1 MKRRKLVQVQIKALI
16 DLKQYLLPFKLPP
29 TLALVA
35 TAPRS
40 EAQVLALEVSEAT
53 NHGVMWIPMDDVY
66 CVEGAVLTGPMQIQ
80 WMGQLMKLRLQFV
93 FHIDSKF
100 KLHHAGST
108 LNDLNGL
115 IDDIFP
121 SIMS

>member
-1 MKRRKLVQVQIKALI
+1 MLI

-53 NHGVMWIPMDDVY
+53 NHGVM
-66 CVEGAVLTGPMQIQ
+66 
-80 WMGQLMKLRLQFV
+80 
-93 FHIDSKF
+93 
-100 KLHHAGST
+100 
-108 LNDLNGL
+108 
-115 IDDIFP
+115 
-121 SIMS
+121 

>member
-53 NHGVMWIPMDDVY
+53 NHGVMWIPWTTST
-66 CVEGAVLTGPMQIQ
+66 A
-80 WMGQLMKLRLQFV
+80 
-93 FHIDSKF
+93 SK
-100 KLHHAGST
+100 A
-108 LNDLNGL
+108 
-115 IDDIFP
+115 P
-121 SIMS
+121 S